1 MCARSIC
8 ICVDPV
14 ILLGSYVCY
23 TQQIRWVH
31 FEAFIA
37 ETYVQLVTTE
47 LCATLLA
54 DLSSLGAAA
63 TARMSEMSAVL
74 YCTVA

>member
-1 MCARSIC
+1 M
-8 ICVDPV
+8 

-37 ETYVQLVTTE
+37 ETYVQLVATE
-47 LCATLLA
+47 LCGTLLA
-54 DLSSLGAAA
+54 DPSSLGAAA
-63 TARMSEMSAVL
+63 TVRMSKMSAIL

>member
-1 MCARSIC
+1 M
-8 ICVDPV
+8 
-14 ILLGSYVCY
+14 ILLGSYVRY
-23 TQQIRWVH
+23 TQWICWVH

-37 ETYVQLVTTE
+37 ETYVQLVATE

-54 DLSSLGAAA
+54 DPSSLGAA
-63 TARMSEMSAVL
+63 TTVQMSEMSAVL